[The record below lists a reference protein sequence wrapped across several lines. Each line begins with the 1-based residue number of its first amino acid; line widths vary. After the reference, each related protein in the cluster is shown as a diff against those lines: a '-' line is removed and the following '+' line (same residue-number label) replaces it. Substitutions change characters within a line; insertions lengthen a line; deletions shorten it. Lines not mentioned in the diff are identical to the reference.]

1 MWAELFSLILSMEY
15 LSSYHV
21 VQGLFPL
28 LSLCD
33 PFLNQCTQKSASE
46 SSDNHMYL
54 SIPDITW
61 SLFPKVWTDKLALEM
76 YNQFFT
82 QRFW

>member
-1 MWAELFSLILSMEY
+1 MWAELFSLILSTEY
-15 LSSYHV
+15 ILSYHV
-21 VQGLFPL
+21 AQGLFPL

-33 PFLNQCTQKSASE
+33 PFLTSVHRNVLLSL
-46 SSDNHMYL
+46 SDNHMYL
-54 SIPDITW
+54 SIPEITW